1 MSSSTTSPVRDPFDL
16 KILDLV
22 QTNNQLSHREIGA
35 SVGLSV
41 PAVARRLQRLRKE
54 GVIAADVS
62 VLRQEDVGLPLT
74 ILVELS
80 VESEAIERLDEIR
93 NRFRACP
100 QVQQC
105 FYVAGE
111 ADFILIIVVRDM
123 SEYQALTRLLFVER
137 GNVRRFRTFVAF
149 ERVKSTLRV
158 ALHHC

>member
-1 MSSSTTSPVRDPFDL
+1 VKLGARSDCRFPRWRD
-16 KILDLV
+16 
-22 QTNNQLSHREIGA
+22 G
-35 SVGLSV
+35 
-41 PAVARRLQRLRKE
+41 
-54 GVIAADVS
+54 
-62 VLRQEDVGLPLT
+62 LRQEDVGLPLT

-80 VESEAIERLDEIR
+80 VESEAIDRMDEIR

-105 FYVAGE
+105 FYVTGE

-137 GNVRRFRTFVAF
+137 GNVKRFRTFVAF

-158 ALHHC
+158 ALGRS

>member
-1 MSSSTTSPVRDPFDL
+1 MPSSATLAIRDTFDL
-16 KILDLV
+16 KILELV
-22 QTNNQLSHREIGA
+22 QTNNLLSHREIGG

-80 VESEAIERLDEIR
+80 VESEAIDRLDEIR

-105 FYVAGE
+105 FYVTGE
-111 ADFILIIVVRDM
+111 ADFILIIV
-123 SEYQALTRLLFVER
+123 
-137 GNVRRFRTFVAF
+137 
-149 ERVKSTLRV
+149 
-158 ALHHC
+158 